1 MCFKLLLESTAK
13 YSGERI
19 PGKGQETYT
28 KHYRQGLICPEPVML
43 GMKPDE
49 VTVQDVFV
57 PSRPGKPKSP
67 RVWKKFPVLPQWA
80 GVLQMIAVDDIF
92 TAEVVK
98 RHLELGGMITGI
110 GVWRPE
116 NSGLWGKFT
125 VTAFHETNGEGR

>member
-1 MCFKLLLESTAK
+1 
-13 YSGERI
+13 
-19 PGKGQETYT
+19 
-28 KHYRQGLICPEPVML
+28 
-43 GMKPDE
+43 
-49 VTVQDVFV
+49 
-57 PSRPGKPKSP
+57 
-67 RVWKKFPVLPQWA
+67 
-80 GVLQMIAVDDIF
+80 VDDIF